1 MNINGT
7 KRPAVFLDRDGTLI
21 HEVNY
26 LSRVE
31 DLRLF
36 DYTEEA
42 LNRLKD
48 AGFLRVVVTNQSGI
62 AREVFG
68 AADMHAVHD
77 EIDSLLNGLIDAF
90 YHCPHAPGE
99 GCRCRKPGLGMI
111 EQACERF
118 EIDLENSW
126 IVGDKKL
133 DVETGFNGGMRTAL
147 VMTGY
152 GREHLKTL
160 ERQPDIVG
168 DTLLDVVLEIVKRQS
183 RRSSSG
189 SEAVI

>member
-1 MNINGT
+1 
-7 KRPAVFLDRDGTLI
+7 
-21 HEVNY
+21 
-26 LSRVE
+26 
-31 DLRLF
+31 
-36 DYTEEA
+36 
-42 LNRLKD
+42 
-48 AGFLRVVVTNQSGI
+48 
-62 AREVFG
+62 
-68 AADMHAVHD
+68 
-77 EIDSLLNGLIDAF
+77 
-90 YHCPHAPGE
+90 
-99 GCRCRKPGLGMI
+99 MI

-189 SEAVI
+189 PEAVI